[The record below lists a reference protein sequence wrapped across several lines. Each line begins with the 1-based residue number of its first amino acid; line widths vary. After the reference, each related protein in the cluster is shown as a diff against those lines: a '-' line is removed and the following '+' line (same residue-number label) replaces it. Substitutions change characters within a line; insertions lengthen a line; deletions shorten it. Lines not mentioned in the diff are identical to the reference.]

1 MLRPFVVSL
10 AALVA
15 ALGVS
20 LLAVQVNAA
29 EAGWTEIL
37 PGGDFTKHW
46 QTKGNWIT
54 DKEAGVVQLQPRPGE
69 KGWTRWD
76 MYLWST
82 KQYKDFEIEF
92 EFKIETRG
100 NSGFYFRV
108 GDKDSPVRNGIEVQI
123 SDSYKKGYTG
133 PIKSDHACGGI
144 IGGGGGP
151 LKSAAKPAGEW
162 NIFHITVKDNKLTV
176 KLNGELV
183 NELDMTQGKAASRP
197 QTGWIGFQD
206 HGLPLWLRNIKIREL

>member
-1 MLRPFVVSL
+1 MLRSRVACLEALL
-10 AALVA
+10 AAWTFA
-15 ALGVS
+15 
-20 LLAVQVNAA
+20 LLAATAAAA
-29 EAGWTEIL
+29 EEGWTDLL
-37 PGGDFTKHW
+37 PGGDFSKHW
-46 QTKGNWIT
+46 QTKGNWIADT
-54 DKEAGVVQLQPRPGE
+54 EAGVVRLQPRPGE
-69 KGWTRWD
+69 KGWTRYD

-82 KQYKDFEIEF
+82 RQYKDFEIEF
-92 EFKIETRG
+92 EFKIEKGG

-108 GDKDSPVRNGIEVQI
+108 GDKDNPVSKGIEVQI

-162 NIFHITVKDNKLTV
+162 NVFRITVKDNKLTV
-176 KLNGELV
+176 NLNGELV